1 MNVIGMALE
10 ELYRIFNILNE
21 DKFGGELSE
30 PVITIQKTRGRT
42 LGHFTVDRVWV
53 DKNNEE
59 DEETSYYEIN
69 VDPRWF
75 NTRTPADVAE
85 TLLHEMCHYY
95 NKMNDIKDC
104 SGNVH
109 NKKFKSSAEKVGL
122 IVEKGKGVGYGYT
135 SMSDELR
142 AYMEEVVK
150 PNETAFEYFR
160 SVPVKLF
167 GTGGG
172 RKKSTFKYTCPECG
186 AEVKGKRD
194 MTIKCGICD
203 VVMKMEDEEAESED

>member
-10 ELYRIFNILNE
+10 ELYRIFDILND
-21 DKFGGELSE
+21 DKFDGELSE
-30 PVITIQKTRGRT
+30 PVITIQKTRGNT
-42 LGHFTVDRVWV
+42 LGHFTLNRTWR

-69 VDPRWF
+69 IDPRWF
-75 NTRTPADVAE
+75 NSRTPADVAE

-104 SGNVH
+104 SGNIH
-109 NKKFKSSAEKVGL
+109 NKKFKKSAENVGL
-122 IVEKGKGVGYGYT
+122 VVERGKSVGWGYT

-142 AYMEEVVK
+142 AYMDEVVK
-150 PNETAFEYFR
+150 PNDKAFEYFR
-160 SVPVKLF
+160 SAPVK
-167 GTGGG
+167 GSGGG
-172 RKKSTFKYTCPECG
+172 GTRKKNMFKYTCPECG

-203 VVMKMEDEEAESED
+203 VVMDMEDVED